1 MTREQLSALDKKQLI
16 NLILS
21 LQSAICVLQEQIVGL
36 QTQVARL
43 EAENRSLRD
52 QLAKNSGNSGKPP
65 SSDGY
70 AKPAPK
76 SLRPRGERK
85 SGGQPGHKGHTL
97 EKVDNPD
104 HIEVCPV
111 DSCPHCRTDL
121 RGVASGKP
129 DRRQVFDLPPVR
141 ITVTEHQAEVK
152 PCPGCGKTIRG
163 TFPDEVTQPTQYGL
177 GVKAWVVYLSQ
188 YQLLPLA
195 RIGELFFDLFGHRLT
210 DAQILAATEMVAEG
224 VAPALAAIREGLT
237 RVPVAHFDETGMRVE
252 DKLHWLHTAGTE
264 SLTYYA
270 VHPKRG
276 KDALREIGILLEFGG
291 RAVHDAYASYFQFET
306 DHALCNAHHLRE
318 LKFVEEQY
326 GQSWAKG
333 LSVLLRQAKNEVEA
347 SPDHWTTLP
356 PERLAHY
363 HQRYDQWLR
372 CGLDNNPPPESP
384 PRGKRGRVKQ
394 SPPKNLLD
402 RLAKY
407 KAETLAFMRDFR
419 VPFDNNLAERDLRMM
434 KVKQKISGTF
444 RTRRGAEVFCAI
456 RSYVSTV
463 RKQGRNVLHAI
474 QQALDGKPFIPATGY
489 G

>member
-1 MTREQLSALDKKQLI
+1 VRALS
-16 NLILS
+16 
-21 LQSAICVLQEQIVGL
+21 
-36 QTQVARL
+36 
-43 EAENRSLRD
+43 D
-52 QLAKNSGNSGKPP
+52 QLAKNSRNSGKPP

-70 AKPAPK
+70 SKPAPK

-97 EKVDNPD
+97 EKVTNPD
-104 HIEVCPV
+104 RVEVHRV
-111 DSCPHCRTDL
+111 TFCPHCRTDL
-121 RGVASGKP
+121 HETVPEES
-129 DRRQVFDLPPVR
+129 DRRQVFDLPVVR
-141 ITVTEHQAEVK
+141 MEVIEHQAEVK
-152 PCPGCGKTIRG
+152 SCPGCGKTVRG
-163 TFPDEVTQPTQYGL
+163 SFPQEVSQPTQYGL
-177 GVKAWVVYLSQ
+177 GVKAWVVYLNQ
-188 YQLLPLA
+188 FQLLPLA

-210 DAQILAATEMVAEG
+210 DAQILAATDAMAEG
-224 VAPALAAIREGLT
+224 VVSALAAIREGLT
-237 RVPVAHFDETGMRVE
+237 QADVAHFDETGMRVE

-276 KDALREIGILLEFGG
+276 KDALQEIGILPEFSG

-306 DHALCNAHHLRE
+306 AHALCNAHHLRE

-326 GQSWAKG
+326 GQPWAKG

-347 SPDHWTTLP
+347 APDHGTSLP
-356 PERLAHY
+356 PERLAY
-363 HQRYDQWLR
+363 YQERYDLWLR

-384 PRGKRGRVKQ
+384 TRRKRGRVKQ

-407 KAETLAFMRDFR
+407 KAETLAFMQDFR

-463 RKQGRNVLHAI
+463 RKQGRNILHAI